1 MVIIMSLPLSFST
14 DIPTSSF
21 LHVNSC
27 GALLLDDKDYFID
40 RPDGRSDYLLV
51 YVARGIGHV
60 TINNDEIV
68 IGQKQAFLLKPQEPQ
83 SYRFYKKDNAVD
95 YWVHFNGTQCDSI
108 IKDLDLG
115 GKHIL
120 RLNIDT
126 LDIEQMLY
134 RMCHEFTH
142 KKPYYEQVCSGL
154 LVATLSLIS
163 RSLSV
168 AEEPASI
175 KRSELIEQIISEF
188 HTSPQYPLVISKFAR
203 KYSVST
209 NHLIREFKKSTGK
222 SPSQYLIDIRI
233 KKAEELL
240 LFSNYTSSQIAEFLG
255 YYNYS
260 YFSRLFKKRVGVSP
274 NEYRTRMMRK

>member
-1 MVIIMSLPLSFST
+1 
-14 DIPTSSF
+14 
-21 LHVNSC
+21 
-27 GALLLDDKDYFID
+27 
-40 RPDGRSDYLLV
+40 
-51 YVARGIGHV
+51 
-60 TINNDEIV
+60 
-68 IGQKQAFLLKPQEPQ
+68 
-83 SYRFYKKDNAVD
+83 
-95 YWVHFNGTQCDSI
+95 
-108 IKDLDLG
+108 
-115 GKHIL
+115 
-120 RLNIDT
+120 
-126 LDIEQMLY
+126 MLI
-134 RMCHEFTH
+134 
-142 KKPYYEQVCSGL
+142 
-154 LVATLSLIS
+154 ATLSLIS
-163 RSLSV
+163 RSISV

-274 NEYRTRMMRK
+274 NEYRTRMIRK